1 MNFLA
6 HAFLAR
12 DDADLMLGSLMG
24 DFVKGPLDDRYGP
37 AITRGLILHRSVD
50 TYTDSHALV
59 ARSRARVGPA
69 RRRYAGI
76 LVDLFYDHYLARNWS
91 EYTTVPLDR
100 FTDSVYANLLTRS
113 HLLPE
118 RLQRIAPHMARTDWL
133 GSYRD
138 TAAVGEALDRIGSRL
153 KRGNGLLGSVE
164 DLVENYAGLEQDF
177 RAFFPEAMQ
186 FAQKYWE
193 RARLGGGSAK
203 S

>member
-118 RLQRIAPHMARTDWL
+118 RPQRIAPHMARTDWL

-177 RAFFPEAMQ
+177 RAFFPEAMR
-186 FAQKYWE
+186 FAQKYWV
-193 RARLGGGSAK
+193 RAQLGGGSAEN
-203 S
+203 

>member
-37 AITRGLILHRSVD
+37 AIKHGLILHRSVD
-50 TYTDSHALV
+50 TYTDAHALV
-59 ARSRARVGPA
+59 ARSRARIGPA

-76 LVDLFYDHYLARNWS
+76 LVDLFYDHYLARNWN
-91 EYTTVPLDR
+91 EYTNVPLDR
-100 FTDSVYANLLTRS
+100 FTESVYANLLARS
-113 HLLPE
+113 GLLPE

-138 TAAVGEALDRIGSRL
+138 TAAVGEALDRIGTRL
-153 KRGNGLLGSVE
+153 KRGNGLLGSLE
-164 DLVENYAGLEQDF
+164 DLVENYAGLEEDF
-177 RAFFPEAMQ
+177 RAFFPDAMQ
-186 FAQKYWE
+186 FAQRYWAQAQTE
-193 RARLGGGSAK
+193 ASRES
-203 S
+203 